1 MPYSTCDELTRD
13 LDLTAFVLF
22 SSLAGT
28 FGGVGQGN
36 YAAANAFLD
45 AFAHTRRAAGR
56 PAVSLAWGLWAERS
70 GMTTKLDETDLHRM
84 ARGGVRPMPSDQA
97 LALLDA
103 ALATGEPFLVPAR
116 LDLAALRTPAGEVP
130 PLLRSLAGP
139 RPRPSAGRPGPAPS
153 AEADQLGTR
162 LAALPERDR
171 RQATVLDAVLGQAA
185 LVLGHTS
192 ADAIDPERGFL
203 ELGFDSLTA
212 VELRNRLTTVTG
224 TRLPATLLFD
234 YPEPGGLADHLLGR
248 LGPVVEQRSAHGDP
262 APGPLDAW
270 EAQTERLM
278 GDTAARA
285 SLRSRLQGLMDRLDS
300 LSEDPDAGLESRL
313 DQASD
318 DELFD
323 FIEQELGG
331 S

>member
-1 MPYSTCDELTRD
+1 M
-13 LDLTAFVLF
+13 
-22 SSLAGT
+22 
-28 FGGVGQGN
+28 
-36 YAAANAFLD
+36 
-45 AFAHTRRAAGR
+45 
-56 PAVSLAWGLWAERS
+56 
-70 GMTTKLDETDLHRM
+70 
-84 ARGGVRPMPSDQA
+84 
-97 LALLDA
+97 
-103 ALATGEPFLVPAR
+103 
-116 LDLAALRTPAGEVP
+116 
-130 PLLRSLAGP
+130 
-139 RPRPSAGRPGPAPS
+139 
-153 AEADQLGTR
+153 
-162 LAALPERDR
+162 
-171 RQATVLDAVLGQAA
+171 VLDAVLGQAA

-203 ELGFDSLTA
+203 DLGFDSLTA

-248 LGPVVEQRSAHGDP
+248 LAAAVEQQPPHSGSVSD
-262 APGPLDAW
+262 PLDAW

-278 GDTAARA
+278 DDTAARA

-300 LSEDPDAGLESRL
+300 LPKDADAALESRL

-323 FIEQELGG
+323 FIEKELGG